1 LRIGRDKPD
10 YPFLGSGQKT
20 AGQHT
25 ISVHAWEACGPH
37 WSVGRGMQTSAG
49 QCPLGRSHRAA
60 ARGSQN

>member
-37 WSVGRGMQTSAG
+37 WSVGRGMQTFCRPMPAW
-49 QCPLGRSHRAA
+49 PFP
-60 ARGSQN
+60 